1 MLLFLHLSVGTHACY
16 ASVDLIG
23 FSLLIHCLDKI
34 PLFYISLKYLLLPLE
49 ALKYMSKID
58 ICESQWIKPNSSH

>member
-1 MLLFLHLSVGTHACY
+1 MMLNMFLFWCPTVGTRACL

-34 PLFYISLKYLLLPLE
+34 LLFFISFKVSII
-49 ALKYMSKID
+49 ATRSF
-58 ICESQWIKPNSSH
+58 